1 MCFSLFLH
9 STPKIQGPLIFLSSS
24 DHDIT
29 RAQTVPQQFTA
40 ETLAIAVAS
49 ATIGAL
55 ILGFITGFFC
65 GKKCNKDEDNQLY
78 ADTDYEYFDQ
88 RQNANRWVIPLIASC
103 LLFFFFFKASLLFI
117 WGFIAEGLQFC

>member
-1 MCFSLFLH
+1 MIWVIENSFTYVCTLH
-9 STPKIQGPLIFLSSS
+9 YNLSYIYAHPDHNQPSTTSIPL
-24 DHDIT
+24 
-29 RAQTVPQQFTA
+29 QFTA

-88 RQNANRWVIPLIASC
+88 RQNPNRLVIS
-103 LLFFFFFKASLLFI
+103 
-117 WGFIAEGLQFC
+117 

>member
-1 MCFSLFLH
+1 MIYINVSSL
-9 STPKIQGPLIFLSSS
+9 STCADHNLPSTTSVPL
-24 DHDIT
+24 
-29 RAQTVPQQFTA
+29 QFTA

-88 RQNANRWVIPLIASC
+88 RQNPNRLVVA
-103 LLFFFFFKASLLFI
+103 
-117 WGFIAEGLQFC
+117 